1 MRSRLSSRTCCLASI
16 WRSAARCCSEQ
27 PPQMPYT
34 AQRGS
39 TRSGEGSST
48 ASSRASSKFFRR
60 RSRRKRTRSP
70 ARAPSTNTFLP
81 GTSAMPRPSWVMP
94 RMPASSGSRCFFAM
108 SQASAPVGAIP
119 GLEELREVRLPALA
133 EGPSHPLVFLL
144 EIGRRHA
151 AAHELEAQID
161 QVGVDDVRLAVIAYA
176 RDVARLPRAPDLVAA
191 HAELAGESEHHG
203 NVVQA
208 RPGARLVT
216 GQHVH
221 QVDVAPVEAAQV
233 VVVAVVAL
241 GVAGLPVTRRHH

>member
-39 TRSGEGSST
+39 TRSGEASST

-60 RSRRKRTRSP
+60 RTRRKRTCSP
-70 ARAPSTNTFLP
+70 ASAPSTNTFLP
-81 GTSAMPRPSWVMP
+81 DTSAMPRPSWVMP

-108 SQASAPVGAIP
+108 FFAIAQASAPGRTAP
-119 GLEELREVRLPALA
+119 GLEELCEMRLTAVAEAPA
-133 EGPSHPLVFLL
+133 HPLVFLL
-144 EIGRRHA
+144 EVGRRHA
-151 AAHELEAQID
+151 PAHELEAQIH
-161 QVGVDDVRLAVIAYA
+161 QVGVDEVGLAVIAYA
-176 RDVARLPRAPDLVAA
+176 LDVARLPGAPHLVAG

-203 NVVQA
+203 DVVQS
-208 RPGARLVT
+208 RPGAHLVA

-233 VVVAVVAL
+233 VVVTVVPLA
-241 GVAGLPVTRRHH
+241 VAGLPVA